1 MMKKELWLI
10 IFFYAVLLAGCS
22 LLFNHFWYNKNEKE
36 YNLSVG
42 LNETQETNGVR
53 LILYQVNY
61 SYEYNSQLLTVYFKL
76 ENQENSPA
84 VLTLRENQDTSE
96 NVLQLRNPKE
106 HFPLVRYDGD
116 ENVTKR
122 GKDEDETVI
131 FSFSAGKE
139 STFEATYFLK
149 DIKLFEDLECYI
161 PLFINNEKI
170 EFIFPIPSPEQ
181 IED

>member
-1 MMKKELWLI
+1 M
-10 IFFYAVLLAGCS
+10 
-22 LLFNHFWYNKNEKE
+22 
-36 YNLSVG
+36 SVG
-42 LNETQETNGVR
+42 LNETQETNGVG
-53 LILYQVNY
+53 LILNQVKY
-61 SYEYNSQLLTVYFKL
+61 SYVGNEQQITVYFKL

-84 VLTLRENQDTSE
+84 LLTLRKNEDTSE

-106 HFPLVRYDGD
+106 HFPLAGYGWDD
-116 ENVTKR
+116 KVTKR

-131 FSFSAGKE
+131 FSFPPGKE
-139 STFEATYFLK
+139 STFEATYLLK

-170 EFIFPIPSPEQ
+170 EFNFQIPSPEQ

>member
-61 SYEYNSQLLTVYFKL
+61 SYEWNSQLLTVYFKL

-84 VLTLRENQDTSE
+84 ILTLRKNEDTSE

-106 HFPLVRYDGD
+106 HFPLSGYGLNDDV
-116 ENVTKR
+116 
-122 GKDEDETVI
+122 GKNEDETVI

-170 EFIFPIPSPEQ
+170 EFNFPIPSPEQ